1 MWTDRTRMVL
11 GEAALDKLANSRVAV
26 FGLGGVG
33 GYAFEA
39 LVRSGIGHITAVD
52 GDVFDETNL
61 NRQLLATRESM
72 GRSKAET
79 ALLRAKSINPDAD
92 IVALDLFYCSDN
104 ADSVDFSAFDY
115 VVDCIDSVS
124 SKLLIIQNCIRAGIP
139 VISCMG
145 TGNKLDP
152 SLLRVDD
159 ISRTSVCPLARVM
172 RRELRKRGIEKGV
185 KVVYSAEAP
194 VSEGEKQHTPGS
206 AAFVP
211 GCAGLM
217 IAAEI
222 VRRLSGK
229 ADI

>member
-1 MWTDRTRMVL
+1 MWTDRTRMML
-11 GEAALDKLANSRVAV
+11 GDAAIEKLKNSRVAV

-33 GYAFEA
+33 GHAFEA

-52 GDVFDETNL
+52 RDVFDETNL
-61 NRQLLATRESM
+61 NRQLLATRDSL

-79 ALLRAKSINPDAD
+79 ALSRAKSIDPEAD
-92 IVALDLFYCSDN
+92 ITALDLFYCAEN
-104 ADSVDFSAFDY
+104 AGFIDFASFDY
-115 VVDCIDSVS
+115 VADCIDSVA
-124 SKLLIIQNCIRAGIP
+124 SKLLIIQNCLKAGVK

-152 SLLRVDD
+152 SRLEVAD

-172 RRELRKRGIEKGV
+172 RRELRNRGIEKGV
-185 KVVYSAEAP
+185 KVLFSTEEPIYG
-194 VSEGEKQHTPGS
+194 GEKARTPGS
-206 AAFVP
+206 TAFVP

-222 VRRLSGK
+222 VRNLSGMG
-229 ADI
+229 DV

>member
-11 GEAALDKLANSRVAV
+11 GDAALKKLENSRVAV

-39 LVRSGIGHITAVD
+39 LVRSGVGHITAVD

-61 NRQLLATRESM
+61 NRQLLATRENL

-92 IVALDLFYCSDN
+92 ITALDLFYCSDN
-104 ADSVDFSAFDY
+104 ADSVDFSAYDY
-115 VVDCIDSVS
+115 VADCIDSVS
-124 SKLLIIQNCIRAGIP
+124 SKLLIIQNCLQAGVP

-145 TGNKLDP
+145 TGNKMDP

-172 RRELRKRGIEKGV
+172 RRELRARGIENGV
-185 KVVYSAEAP
+185 KVLYSAEAP
-194 VSEGEKQHTPGS
+194 VSVGEKQRTPGS
-206 AAFVP
+206 TAFVP

-217 IAAEI
+217 IASEI
-222 VRRLSGK
+222 VRSLAGRS
-229 ADI
+229 DV

>member
-11 GEAALDKLANSRVAV
+11 GGPALDRLKNSRVAV

-61 NRQLLATRESM
+61 NRQLLATRETL
-72 GRSKAET
+72 GLSKA
-79 ALLRAKSINPDAD
+79 ASAFDRAKSINPEAE
-92 IVALDLFYCSDN
+92 ICALDMFYCAEN
-104 ADSVDFSAFDY
+104 AGSIDFSRFDY
-115 VVDCIDSVS
+115 VADCIDSVA
-124 SKLLIIQNCIRAGIP
+124 SKLLIIQNCLNAGVP

-152 SLLRVDD
+152 SLLRLDD

-172 RRELRKRGIEKGV
+172 RRELRARGIEKGV
-185 KVVYSAEAP
+185 KVLFSTEAP
-194 VSEGEKQHTPGS
+194 VSSGEKQRTPGS
-206 AAFVP
+206 TAFVP

-222 VRRLSGK
+222 VRCLSGNR
-229 ADI
+229 DV

>member
-115 VVDCIDSVS
+115 VADCIDSVS

>member
-11 GEAALDKLANSRVAV
+11 GEAALERLKNSRVAV

-33 GYAFEA
+33 GYTFEA

-61 NRQLLATRESM
+61 NRQLLAIRENL
-72 GRSKAET
+72 GLSKAEA
-79 ALLRAKSINPDAD
+79 ALKRAKSINPEAE
-92 IVALDLFYCSDN
+92 ISALDLFYCAEN
-104 ADSVDFSAFDY
+104 AGSIDFSAYDY
-115 VVDCIDSVS
+115 VADCIDSVA
-124 SKLLIIQNCIRAGIP
+124 SKLLIIQNCLDAGVPI
-139 VISCMG
+139 ISCMG

-152 SLLRVDD
+152 SLLRLSD
-159 ISRTSVCPLARVM
+159 ISQTSVCPLARVM
-172 RRELRKRGIEKGV
+172 RRELRDRGIEKGV
-185 KVVYSAEAP
+185 QVLYSTEAP
-194 VSEGEKQHTPGS
+194 VYGGEKARTPGS
-206 AAFVP
+206 TTFVP

-229 ADI
+229 DDV